1 MPAGFDNRKAHL
13 VCGHS
18 DEAADAPVYAAGFQK
33 HVCAKGVIH
42 GESQAVAKGV
52 VYMCLH
58 EQCIS
63 VQHRVSICLHGNA
76 IESGFYVCLAG

>member
-58 EQCIS
+58 EQCHFS
-63 VQHRVSICLHGNA
+63 SP
-76 IESGFYVCLAG
+76 SGFHLSARQCH